1 MGSLK
6 QFIICSTSSIIK
18 WEHQK
23 KENTILP
30 RLNSLLHT
38 TEHGVIWGN
47 RVGRGNIRRNN
58 GRFCVFSFLYLQD
71 LFIHSNCLEST
82 YCELTEICI
91 NSTLRSVTVI
101 YCWVINYIK
110 ICGLKQQ
117 RVIFSQV
124 LWVD

>member
-6 QFIICSTSSIIK
+6 QFIICSTNSIIK

-91 NSTLRSVTVI
+91 NSTLRSVS
-101 YCWVINYIK
+101 YLLLGNKLHQNLW
-110 ICGLKQQ
+110 LKATTCYFLSGS
-117 RVIFSQV
+117 VG
-124 LWVD
+124 